1 MQATTKATS
10 YATKISMTFFAVL
23 TLATFGVAGY
33 LFWVDSEIY
42 VSGDEAAGTVVGK
55 WTKVRNTPRNRE
67 AMTHNIAHYVRYR
80 FAPNGGPSLADSQIV
95 SKAFYDGVAVGDKVT
110 VRYAINNP
118 DLSQVDR
125 AQGSIG
131 KYVALLIGLLLGAG
145 LIYSRHYEQ
154 RIVLGRHKTAGL
166 RQ

>member
-1 MQATTKATS
+1 MQAAAKTS
-10 YATKISMTFFAVL
+10 SNATKISMVFFTVL

-95 SKAFYDGVAVGDKVT
+95 SKAFYDGVVVGDKVT

-118 DLSQVDR
+118 DLRQVDR

-154 RIVLGRHKTAGL
+154 QIQFGRQAPSGR